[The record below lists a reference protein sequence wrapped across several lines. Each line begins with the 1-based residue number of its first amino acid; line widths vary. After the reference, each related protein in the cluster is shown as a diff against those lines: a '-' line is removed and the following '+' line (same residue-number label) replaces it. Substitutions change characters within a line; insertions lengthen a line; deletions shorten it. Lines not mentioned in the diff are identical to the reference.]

1 MRRRTF
7 IAAGTAAALT
17 PSIARAQFTGPVL
30 QQLTIGVSVPLSGP
44 LANYGKDVVHGVQ
57 AAVDETNRF
66 TISLKQSFGL
76 RAFDDQNNGQVAVT
90 NAQIAQ
96 SDPSI
101 IGMVGNLTG
110 AVTLTA
116 LPAYANA
123 NFAVVVPTV
132 TADVITSRGYRNV
145 YRLPTKD
152 STEGQLMAR
161 TVLPQHTKVSAV
173 ALTTDGAYGP
183 DVAQGFV
190 QYAKTDRHD
199 AAVVTLNA
207 SAIDPAQAAASCLAF
222 SPTHIFL
229 AGKPSDLMPVVEALR
244 LAGYTGT
251 FSASDG
257 FYNQETIEKY
267 AKQLDGVE
275 VASVM
280 PPLNRI
286 PSIFQLLRDFEGEV
300 GSVNAFSAYGYA
312 AAQLLIFASQRTGA
326 TTRFTLLNTIQ
337 EQPSG
342 FTTIVGQYSFNFN
355 GDAILANIY
364 LYKVGK
370 DGFAFD
376 RAAIPSGFVV

>member
-1 MRRRTF
+1 MRRGTF
-7 IAAGTAAALT
+7 IAAGAAATLA
-17 PSIARAQFTGPVL
+17 PRIARAQFTGPVL
-30 QQLTIGVSVPLSGP
+30 QQLTIGVSVPLSGE
-44 LANYGKDVVHGVQ
+44 LVGFGKDVVRGVQ

-66 TISLKQSFGL
+66 TISLKQSFGV
-76 RAFDDQNNGQVAVT
+76 RSFDDQNNGQIAVT

-96 SDPSI
+96 ADPSI
-101 IGMVGNLTG
+101 IGMVGNLT
-110 AVTLTA
+110 APVTLTA

-123 NFAVVVPTV
+123 NFAIVVPTV
-132 TADVITSRGYRNV
+132 TADVITSRGYRNI

-152 STEGQLMAR
+152 STEGQLVAR
-161 TVLPQHTKVSAV
+161 TLLPQHAGVTAV
-173 ALTTDGAYGP
+173 ALTTDGSYGP

-190 QYAKTDRHD
+190 QYAKTERHN
-199 AAVVTLNA
+199 ATVVTLDANH
-207 SAIDPAQAAASCLAF
+207 IDPAAAAKACLAL

-229 AGKPSDLMPVVEALR
+229 AGKPTDLGPVAEALR
-244 LAGYTGT
+244 LEGYTGA

-257 FYNQETIEKY
+257 FYGQVTIDKY
-267 AKQLDGVE
+267 AKLLNGVS
-275 VASVM
+275 VASAM
-280 PPLNRI
+280 PPLDRI

-312 AAQLLIFASQRTGA
+312 AAQLIIFASQRSGA

-364 LYKVGK
+364 FYTIGK
-370 DGFAFD
+370 DGFTFD
-376 RAAIPSGFVV
+376 RAAIPTGFVV